1 MKIDINEIRAYCEA
15 QLEPRAACGDIVS
28 LARQDAFSD
37 VLDRLDMI
45 EQGIGDIE
53 DEPQELD
60 SEEDNLARFAMYWY
74 GDDDSMFLSNVF
86 VGKDM
91 RHHGCGNFILEVADE
106 VANMY
111 NADRIYLKTKKGSF
125 AHKWYKRHGYVDD
138 ETDEEDKTMI
148 WMKKEV

>member
-1 MKIDINEIRAYCEA
+1 MKMRIKPVIVDVVEDDGMWLDKSTMTYYDKDS
-15 QLEPRAACGDIVS
+15 LEPVKE
-28 LARQDAFSD
+28 RQ
-37 VLDRLDMI
+37 
-45 EQGIGDIE
+45 G
-53 DEPQELD
+53 LD
-60 SEEDNLARFAMYWY
+60 SQEDNLARFAMYWY

-91 RHHGCGNFILEVADE
+91 RHHGWGNFILGVADE

-111 NADRIYLKTKKGSF
+111 NADRIYLKTRKGSF